1 MIRMIEQINSS
12 IGPIGRLDD
21 QLVGLDG
28 KFVGLAETIEIMK
41 EAGISAADAYKIFDR
56 RAGKVGQQLI
66 DLPKGELAEFTKL
79 LEDSLGTAAETAAIK
94 LDTLQGR
101 ATILIAATNALG
113 VSVGRHLNPTIDA
126 LIESLLIPAVNQ
138 VEKLSK
144 SLWGAG
150 FAVAYFGKTIESF
163 MNSPAGMIVWEKLLR
178 EIQQKVDM
186 MSLALGM
193 ASMKVEQLGAAF
205 QGGSPVFDKL
215 LVDMA
220 MGRVAATDMA
230 GSMEGLNQ
238 KMGDSATVMLNFDG
252 VLEQLAIETTDA
264 LINKSEL
271 LTSVMHRLD
280 GELRAGRITA
290 ERYRA
295 LKGIFND
302 VGETLEEAG
311 VEVKGFVK
319 ELDDGSGSFQ
329 DFWDGLDIK
338 TPDEWKARVA
348 FLEESLEQL
357 YDMLDKGLPVEA
369 FMDGKKALTELVREV
384 QEAGQTVTGFSDALS
399 FNELLAKLNIK
410 TFHELAD
417 ETDFLAQAFALFQ
430 QLVSEDLDPEEYKR
444 LREEMEKLAEG
455 TEGTVRAIEGLSK
468 TKFEGMLGEQG
479 IKTTKELIKESEA
492 LSETIRMLNAEFAD
506 GRMTEERYL
515 ALIEQLDE
523 AAFAIEDLGVKVA
536 AFNRDAA
543 LMLVTSADAVYMMV
557 ELGAEGM
564 QAALV
569 KAHETVEGLGE
580 SIQRS
585 LREWGVDS
593 AFAFGDALVEAA
605 FEGKDAFKKFFKQLM
620 MDLARAILQ
629 ALILNAILGIASG
642 GTSIAANQAASA
654 ASGASSM
661 ANTTGMLPAFAG
673 GGIASGPSGIDQ
685 ITARLS
691 KGEGV
696 LTVGE
701 TKKVL
706 GGQAAIVPLGGAS
719 VGSTNFGDLNFFF
732 QGSMTSEQARELLV
746 DDPMLLLDALA
757 EAGRRGIL

>member
-1 MIRMIEQINSS
+1 
-12 IGPIGRLDD
+12 
-21 QLVGLDG
+21 
-28 KFVGLAETIEIMK
+28 
-41 EAGISAADAYKIFDR
+41 
-56 RAGKVGQQLI
+56 
-66 DLPKGELAEFTKL
+66 
-79 LEDSLGTAAETAAIK
+79 
-94 LDTLQGR
+94 
-101 ATILIAATNALG
+101 
-113 VSVGRHLNPTIDA
+113 
-126 LIESLLIPAVNQ
+126 
-138 VEKLSK
+138 
-144 SLWGAG
+144 
-150 FAVAYFGKTIESF
+150 
-163 MNSPAGMIVWEKLLR
+163 
-178 EIQQKVDM
+178 
-186 MSLALGM
+186 
-193 ASMKVEQLGAAF
+193 
-205 QGGSPVFDKL
+205 
-215 LVDMA
+215 
-220 MGRVAATDMA
+220 
-230 GSMEGLNQ
+230 
-238 KMGDSATVMLNFDG
+238 
-252 VLEQLAIETTDA
+252 
-264 LINKSEL
+264 
-271 LTSVMHRLD
+271 
-280 GELRAGRITA
+280 
-290 ERYRA
+290 
-295 LKGIFND
+295 
-302 VGETLEEAG
+302 
-311 VEVKGFVK
+311 
-319 ELDDGSGSFQ
+319 
-329 DFWDGLDIK
+329 
-338 TPDEWKARVA
+338 
-348 FLEESLEQL
+348 
-357 YDMLDKGLPVEA
+357 
-369 FMDGKKALTELVREV
+369 
-384 QEAGQTVTGFSDALS
+384 
-399 FNELLAKLNIK
+399 
-410 TFHELAD
+410 
-417 ETDFLAQAFALFQ
+417 
-430 QLVSEDLDPEEYKR
+430 
-444 LREEMEKLAEG
+444 
-455 TEGTVRAIEGLSK
+455 
-468 TKFEGMLGEQG
+468 MLGEQG